1 MLKVLLASPE
11 GEAYFDLLNDLPDVE
26 IVRCRSTA
34 EAMTVC
40 AEIDVFYGRPSDE
53 LLAAAPKLRWIQA
66 SSAGV
71 DFLMSTPMLVESPIP
86 VTNTRG
92 AHGPSIAEHVFAMLL
107 TMTRGIP
114 QATEWKGQK
123 HWGRGEVYRSLREI
137 KDSTI
142 GIVGYGAIGRNVAKR
157 AKAFDMEPLAV
168 DARPGPGDDA
178 VAEVWPV
185 ARLHEMLG
193 RADVVVIAAPYTRES
208 HHLIDAAAI
217 RAMRPNAYLFAV
229 SRGGIVDEAALAAAM
244 QAGHLTGAGLDVTEQ
259 EPLPPESPL
268 WDIPN
273 LILTPHT
280 AGASGPKERRCV
292 EVFRENLVRFAAGQE
307 LMNLVDKRA
316 GY

>member
-1 MLKVLLASPE
+1 VLKVLLASPE

-26 IVRCRSTA
+26 FVRCRTTA

-40 AEIDVFYGRPSDE
+40 EEIDVFYGRPTDE
-53 LLAAAPKLRWIQA
+53 LLAAAPNLRWIQA

-71 DFLMSTPMLVESPIP
+71 DFLLSTPNLVESEIP

-114 QATEWKGQK
+114 QATEWKAQK
-123 HWGRGEVYRSLREI
+123 YWGRVEAYRTQREI
-137 KDSTI
+137 KDSTM

-157 AKAFDMEPLAV
+157 ARAFDLEVLAV

-178 VAEVWPV
+178 VTEVWSV
-185 ARLHEMLG
+185 SRLHEMLG
-193 RADVVVIAAPYTRES
+193 RADVVVIAAPYTRET
-208 HHLIDAAAI
+208 HHLIAAAAI
-217 RAMRPNAYLFAV
+217 AAMQPDAYLIAV
-229 SRGGIVDEAALAAAM
+229 SRGGIVDEAALVEAM
-244 QAGHLTGAGLDVTEQ
+244 RAGHLAGAGLDVTEK
-259 EPLPPESPL
+259 EPLPADSPL
-268 WDIPN
+268 WEIPN
-273 LILTPHT
+273 LILTPHS
-280 AGASGPKERRCV
+280 AGASGAKERRVV
-292 EVFRENLVRFAAGQE
+292 EVFRENLIRFAKGDE

>member
-1 MLKVLLASPE
+1 
-11 GEAYFDLLNDLPDVE
+11 
-26 IVRCRSTA
+26 CQ
-34 EAMTVC
+34 
-40 AEIDVFYGRPSDE
+40 EIDVFYGRPTDD
-53 LLAAAPKLRWIQA
+53 LLSVAPKLRWIQA

-71 DFLMSTPMLVESPIP
+71 DFLMSTPKLVESEVP

-114 QATEWKGQK
+114 QATEWKAQK
-123 HWGRGEVYRSLREI
+123 YWGRVEAYRTLREI

-142 GIVGYGAIGRNVAKR
+142 GIVGFGAIGRNVAKR
-157 AKAFDMEPLAV
+157 ARAFDMHVLAV

-178 VAEVWPV
+178 VPEVWPV
-185 ARLHEMLG
+185 SRLHEMLG
-193 RADVVVIAAPYTRES
+193 QADVVVIAVPYTRET

-217 RAMRPNAYLFAV
+217 AAMQPDAYLIAV
-229 SRGGIVDEAALAAAM
+229 SRGGIVDEDALVAALK
-244 QAGHLTGAGLDVTEQ
+244 AGHLTGAGLDVTET
-259 EPLPPESPL
+259 EPLPPDSPL
-268 WDIPN
+268 WEIPN
-273 LILTPHT
+273 LILTPHA

-292 EVFRENLVRFAAGQE
+292 EVLRENLVRFAAGQE

>member
-1 MLKVLLASPE
+1 VLKVLLASPE

-26 IVRCRSTA
+26 ILRCRTTA
-34 EAMTVC
+34 EAMTLC
-40 AEIDVFYGRPSDE
+40 EEIDVFYGRPSDD

-71 DFLMSTPMLVESPIP
+71 DFLMSTPKLVESEIP

-107 TMTRGIP
+107 TMTRGLP
-114 QATEWKGQK
+114 QAAEWKTQK
-123 HWGRGEVYRSLREI
+123 YWGRVEAYRSLREV

-142 GIVGYGAIGRNVAKR
+142 GIVGYGAIGRDVAKR
-157 AKAFDMEPLAV
+157 AKAFDMDIIAV
-168 DARPGPGDDA
+168 DARPGPGDES

-185 ARLHEMLG
+185 SRLHEMLG
-193 RADVVVIAAPYTRES
+193 QADVVVISAPYTRES

-217 RAMRPNAYLFAV
+217 AAMKPDAYLIAV
-229 SRGGIVDEAALAAAM
+229 SRGGIVDEAALAEAM
-244 QAGHLTGAGLDVTEQ
+244 KGGHLAGAGLDVTET
-259 EPLPPESPL
+259 EPLPADSPL
-268 WDIPN
+268 WEIPN
-273 LILTPHT
+273 LILTPHA

-292 EVFRENLVRFAAGQE
+292 EVLRENLVRFAAGQE